1 MCARRFEKQTN
12 VTVRYDSWQ
21 CGTKDAET
29 KKVLRLVQM
38 SIDKDPGNRLLNRS
52 KTILIRILSVTL
64 VLLLL
69 LFPQLRSTILN
80 IYSIEFAKLY
90 VQFIIPRRD

>member
-1 MCARRFEKQTN
+1 
-12 VTVRYDSWQ
+12 
-21 CGTKDAET
+21 
-29 KKVLRLVQM
+29 M